1 MLKVILQ
8 TEEAAWQVDW
18 GRNRPAAVV
27 GNPSSRGGLPV
38 RRAQVRGKFE
48 PEPGGR
54 VRPGNDRIGIV
65 AQDGERHAANRLAV
79 TPKAQKNG

>member
-1 MLKVILQ
+1 MFKVILQ
-8 TEEAAWQVDW
+8 TKEAAPRAELC
-18 GRNRPAAVV
+18 RNRPAATV
-27 GNPSSRGGLPV
+27 GNRSFRGELPV
-38 RRAQVRGKFE
+38 RRAQVRRKFE

-79 TPKAQKNG
+79 TPRAQKNG